1 MKICNLRVNGK
12 RGNLYV
18 DENPTV
24 SFYIE
29 SDNLGAMLKSYFV
42 TLFDESGKTL
52 WESGTIES
60 AESFGIKLQ
69 GTLENY
75 SKYSV
80 KVEAED
86 SFEEKDEASIEFSTA
101 KVNCGFS
108 GKWIT
113 DGEYTFESGSP
124 VPFVFKKEFLAEK
137 KLKKAEIYAT
147 AYGIYTLVLNDERV
161 GNEYLTPY
169 FTSMNK
175 VLQYQV
181 YDVTESL
188 KENNVLFAEVSGGWA
203 CGRYGLS
210 NSNKNFTDKQYFL
223 ADIVLTYEDGE
234 REVVGTDSSW
244 GIARGGRY
252 SFADI
257 YDGVVFDANVDLNTL
272 SYKNADEV
280 PSPKN
285 AELKA
290 TFGEKVLLHEVFKPI
305 SIKKSEKGYIYD
317 FGQNLAGLVR
327 FTVNAKN
334 GQKITV
340 RHGEILS
347 NKGEIC
353 YGPLRT
359 AKATVEYTAK
369 DGKQTFIAD
378 HTYMGYR
385 YVEVMGC
392 DKDDIEV
399 ESVALYSDFDVIGG
413 FECSDPTLT
422 RLQKNIEWGG
432 KSNFVDIPTDC
443 PQRDERLGWTGDIAV
458 FSRTAAFNF
467 DMTRF
472 FDKWLNDVR
481 LDQTENGGLAAVIP
495 KVSLG
500 GQGQR
505 KDGNDNA
512 SCGWGECCIMVPY
525 AEFMARGDKALLSR
539 QYDSMK
545 KFIECVLNE
554 GILSKHGY
562 KKYIWVKPMLYGD
575 WCAPEEAMLQW
586 FGKRKWLYTI
596 YLFNSLKMLEYFA
609 KNLGKTDDEKYY
621 GDLAEKVREAFI
633 KKLTDGKGKMT
644 KEFQSGYTCALTFG
658 IYPDEETRKAF
669 AENLARLV
677 KEKNYHL
684 ATGFL
689 GTPYLL
695 FALCDNGYK
704 DVAYK
709 VLMQDTFPSWLY
721 EIKQGGT
728 TVWERWDGIL
738 EDGAIN
744 DAPLQPFKYKKP
756 TNTGGDGTKGM
767 LSFNH
772 YAYGAV
778 GDFLYRRVAGI
789 EANAPMYKKF
799 TVKPEIGG
807 GLTYANAHTECP
819 YGKISSGWKIENGNV
834 VINVE
839 VPCGTSADVV
849 MPSGKINTVSSGK
862 YTFSEEL
869 R

>member
-1 MKICNLRVNGK
+1 MKICNLKVNGK
-12 RGNLYV
+12 QDGIYV
-18 DENPTV
+18 DQMPSV

-29 SDNLGAMLKSYFV
+29 SEKNSAKLKSYAI
-42 TLFDESGKTL
+42 TLADENGNTVWESGKV
-52 WESGTIES
+52 ESDKGF
-60 AESFGIKLQ
+60 AIKL
-69 GTLENY
+69 GGKLTPYLSYTVN
-75 SKYSV
+75 
-80 KVEAED
+80 VEAED
-86 SFEEKDEASIEFSTA
+86 CFGEKDEKTIGFSTG
-101 KVNCGFS
+101 KLDCGFM

-113 DGEYTFESGSP
+113 DKDYSFDKGSP
-124 VPFVFKKEFLAEK
+124 VPFVFKKGFNVEK

-147 AYGIYTLVLNDERV
+147 AYGIYTLVLNGERV

-181 YDVTESL
+181 YDVTEKL
-188 KENNVLFAEVSGGWA
+188 GDKNELFAEVSGGWA

-210 NSNKNFTDKQYFL
+210 DSNKNFTDKQYFL
-223 ADIVLTYEDGE
+223 ADIVLTYENGE
-234 REVVGTDSSW
+234 REVIGTDSSW
-244 GIARGGRY
+244 GITLGGRY
-252 SFADI
+252 EFADI
-257 YDGVVFDANVDLNTL
+257 YDGVIYDANVSLSDL

-280 PSPKN
+280 EAPKN

-290 TFGEKVLLHEVFKPI
+290 TFGEKVTLHEVFKPQTV
-305 SIKKSEKGYIYD
+305 KKSAKGYIYD

-327 FTVNAKN
+327 FTVKAKK
-334 GQKITV
+334 GQKIIV
-340 RHGEILS
+340 RHGEILGQ
-347 NKGEIC
+347 NGEIC
-353 YGPLRT
+353 YGPLRS

-369 DGKQTFIAD
+369 EGTQTFIAD

-385 YVEVMGC
+385 YIEVMGC
-392 DKDDIEV
+392 DKEDIDV

-413 FECSDPTLT
+413 FECSDKLLT

-467 DMTRF
+467 DMSSF

-500 GQGQR
+500 AQGRR
-505 KDGNDNA
+505 KDGNDSA
-512 SCGWGECCIMVPY
+512 ICGWGESCIMVPY
-525 AEFMARGDKALLSR
+525 AEYLARGDKELLSR

-545 KFIECVLNE
+545 KFIDCVLSENM
-554 GILSKHGY
+554 LSKKGY
-562 KKYIWVKPMLYGD
+562 GRYIWVRPMMYGD
-575 WCAPEEAMLQW
+575 WCAPEEAMMQW

-596 YLFNSLKMLEYFA
+596 YLFNSLNTLSFFA
-609 KNLGKTDDEKYY
+609 KELGRIDEEKYY
-621 GDLAEKVREAFI
+621 KDLAENVREAFI
-633 KKLTDGKGKMT
+633 KKLTNGKGKMT
-644 KEFQSGYTCALTFG
+644 KEFQSGYTCALVFG
-658 IYPDEETRKAF
+658 MYTDEETKKAF
-669 AENLARLV
+669 ADNLARLV
-677 KEKNYHL
+677 KEKDYHL

-709 VLMQDTFPSWLY
+709 VLLQDTFPSWLY

-738 EDGAIN
+738 DDGAIN
-744 DAPLQPFKYKKP
+744 DAQLQLFRYKKP
-756 TNTGGDGTKGM
+756 TNTNGDGTQGM

-772 YAYGAV
+772 YAYGVV
-778 GDFLYRRVAGI
+778 GDFMYRRVAGI
-789 EANAPMYKKF
+789 EAVEPTYKTF
-799 TVKPEIGG
+799 RIKPEVGG
-807 GLTYANAHTECP
+807 GLTYAKAHTRCP
-819 YGKISSGWKIENGNV
+819 YGEISSCWEIKDGKFTLSV
-834 VINVE
+834 K
-839 VPCGTSADVV
+839 VPCGTTATVIL
-849 MPSGKINTVSSGK
+849 PSGKTENVNSGN
-862 YTFSEEL
+862 YTFSEEIK
-869 R
+869 